1 MKKCD
6 GSLLSHF
13 FSSLSF
19 RFFPL
24 SQTLV
29 LHISANILFFEGNM
43 RNLLI
48 TLSVLLAFSLASCS
62 KSSKQGGADNNNG
75 NMVKELDTEQF
86 VNLVGD
92 YTGTEFKFVGQRPC
106 IVDFYATWC
115 GPCKALSP
123 IIDEI
128 AAEYDG
134 KIDVYRVDI
143 DKNEEI
149 SAAFGI
155 QSVPTL
161 IFIPVSGQPRSS
173 VGLLPKETIKEAIAL
188 VFDIK

>member
-1 MKKCD
+1 MKSHLFYLCFPSAKI
-6 GSLLSHF
+6 SLSH
-13 FSSLSF
+13 
-19 RFFPL
+19 P
-24 SQTLV
+24 LV

-48 TLSVLLAFSLASCS
+48 TLSVILAFSLVSCS
-62 KSSKQGGADNNNG
+62 KSSKQSNAAENNNG
-75 NMVKELDTEQF
+75 NMVKELDSEQF

-92 YTGTEFKFVGQRPC
+92 YTGTEFKFIGQRPC

>member
-1 MKKCD
+1 M
-6 GSLLSHF
+6 LSHF

-48 TLSVLLAFSLASCS
+48 TLSVMLAFSLVSCS
-62 KSSKQGGADNNNG
+62 KSSKQSNAAENNKE
-75 NMVKELDTEQF
+75 NMVKELDSEQF

-92 YTGTEFKFVGQRPC
+92 YTGTEFKFIGQRPC